1 MFHGD
6 SYRWT
11 VEHIP
16 DLTGKIAVVTGA
28 NSGIGLETA
37 REMARKGAHTVLACR
52 SAERGERAVED
63 LKEQLPGAQ
72 LQLTA
77 LDLASLSS
85 IERFARDFTQAHSRL
100 DVLVNNAGIMA
111 VPYSLTE
118 DGFESQMG
126 INHLGHFALTGR
138 LLKVLLST
146 PGARVVNVSSTA
158 HRPGRME
165 FGNLLFENGG
175 YSPFRAYCRSK
186 LANLLFTFELQ
197 RRFTNA
203 GVETLA
209 VACHPGMATTNI
221 GNHLHGHRTFRF
233 SGMLTAGIV
242 QSAAMG
248 ALPTLRAAVDP
259 EAKGGQYYGPRGFAG
274 QRGFPG
280 PVSSTASSRH
290 AESAFRLW
298 EASEELT
305 GVDYSLGS
313 PEPPGH

>member
-1 MFHGD
+1 MSHSD
-6 SYRWT
+6 SHRWT
-11 VEHIP
+11 AEDIP
-16 DLTGKIAVVTGA
+16 DLAGKIAVVTGA

-37 REMARKGAHTVLACR
+37 RELARKGAHTILACR
-52 SAERGERAVED
+52 SAERGERSVED
-63 LKEQLPGAQ
+63 LKEHLPDAK
-72 LQLTA
+72 LQLMA
-77 LDLASLSS
+77 LDLAGLSS
-85 IERFARDFTQAHSRL
+85 IKRFARDFTQTHSRL

-111 VPYSLTE
+111 VPYSHTE

-138 LLKVLLST
+138 LLEMLLST

-158 HRPGRME
+158 HRLGRMD

-203 GVETLA
+203 GAEALA
-209 VACHPGMATTNI
+209 IACHPGMATTNI

-233 SGMLTAGIV
+233 SGMLTSGIV

-259 EAKGGQYYGPRGFAG
+259 KARGGQYYGPRGFAG

-280 PVSSTASSRH
+280 VVSSTAASRNATA
-290 AESAFRLW
+290 AENLW
-298 EASEELT
+298 KASVQLT
-305 GVDYSLGS
+305 GVRYSLL
-313 PEPPGH
+313 P